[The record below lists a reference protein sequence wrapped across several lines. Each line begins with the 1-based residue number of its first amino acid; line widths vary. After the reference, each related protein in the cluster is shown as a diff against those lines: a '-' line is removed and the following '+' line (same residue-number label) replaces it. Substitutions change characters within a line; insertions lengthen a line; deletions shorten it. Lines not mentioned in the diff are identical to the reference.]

1 MKKLADEAKPSRS
14 YVISLDN
21 RKARG
26 SGHERPEE
34 ILAAA
39 RELFLEHGIEGVSTR
54 QIATRV
60 GISQT
65 AVYVYF
71 KNKGEM
77 LDRLSEGAF
86 RKLGEAMREVE
97 GRHADPVEFLRAW
110 IPEYVRF
117 GIRHPDEYRLAFVL
131 RDGRRQ
137 GAMLPMEQRQT
148 EGLQVFKMFQG
159 HIAAAQASGG
169 LRGAAAASSLAVA
182 QALWA
187 AMHGLVALLL
197 AYSDFGWVAFDEL
210 LRVHTDM
217 LLNGLLA
224 PPHPGDACNAD
235 LGNADLGSAAAARVS
250 PTAKAEPPPHPG
262 AARPKRSGDAAPAA

>member
-1 MKKLADEAKPSRS
+1 MKKLAEVAKPSRS

-65 AVYVYF
+65 ALYVYF

-97 GRHADPVEFLRAW
+97 SRHSDPVEFLRAW
-110 IPEYVRF
+110 IPEYIRF

-137 GAMLPMEQRQT
+137 GALLPQEQRQT
-148 EGLQVFKMFQG
+148 EGLQVFKAFQG
-159 HIAAAQASGG
+159 HIAAAQANGSLHGS
-169 LRGAAAASSLAVA
+169 AAASSQAVA

-197 AYSDFGWVAFDEL
+197 AYSDFGWVSFDEL
-210 LRVHTDM
+210 VRVHTDM
-217 LLNGLLA
+217 LLNGLLVA
-224 PPHPGDACNAD
+224 SHSSGAYS
-235 LGNADLGSAAAARVS
+235 ADLGSAAAAGASLNTKAKS
-250 PTAKAEPPPHPG
+250 PARR
-262 AARPKRSGDAAPAA
+262 AAATPKRPS